1 MLLVTGETSFSKP
14 LRFLL
19 NSELVL
25 CVIFFPI
32 LQKNEPGEE
41 VAVNF
46 LELIQILLEDPEARQ
61 AFFMVRHYN
70 SLLLEPKSSCQ
81 C

>member
-1 MLLVTGETSFSKP
+1 M
-14 LRFLL
+14 
-19 NSELVL
+19 
-25 CVIFFPI
+25 CHCFPI

-61 AFFMVRHYN
+61 AFFMVRHYH
-70 SLLLEPKSSCQ
+70 SHL
-81 C
+81 